1 MKIRI
6 TENQYSKIRLVL
18 EQEEYL
24 SQFKSFCAQKVQE
37 VNKLYSSVINASVLD
52 IVSGSINIDQIQKA
66 LDKIENDVDVARRN
80 IENLWDQNLIGGED
94 DNFDL
99 EIWDIAETVTNKIN
113 PLSLIVM
120 GLAEVQEKAESL
132 MSQFG
137 DVKPIE
143 IQSF

>member
-37 VNKLYSSVINASVLD
+37 VNKLYSSVINASVSD

-80 IENLWDQNLIGGED
+80 IENLWDQNLIGGGD

-113 PLSLIVM
+113 PLSV
-120 GLAEVQEKAESL
+120 S
-132 MSQFG
+132 
-137 DVKPIE
+137 
-143 IQSF
+143 